1 MKNPETNEQLV
12 RAGWLID
19 GQGGAV
25 RRDAV
30 ICIANG
36 HITCIQTFDPHHN
49 GHLAAG
55 DFSHATL
62 IPALIDTHVHLA
74 LSGTRDAEK
83 RSRQLSPAA
92 AEVQAAI
99 ASHLAAYQRNGILA
113 VRDGGD
119 RHGHVLAYQNTIP
132 AQIRPPVKVS
142 ATCWAWHARG
152 RYGRM
157 IGRSPENGKGLPQ
170 VLANLLEGMAEGMGH
185 LKLIHSGLN
194 SLDRFGHS
202 GAPQFSCDELQIAVK
217 MAHDAGFPVMV
228 HANGEQAVAE
238 AVRAGCDSIEHGYFM
253 GADNLARLADEG
265 VAWVP
270 TVVPMAAL
278 AGDPSLSGR
287 QRDMAL
293 RTRDHQLDQI
303 RRGRRLGV
311 PIVLGTDAG
320 SVGVDHA
327 AAVPVEMEFFQEA
340 GLPVEEIVLCATGRA
355 ADLLGLPDHH
365 VIASG
370 QRADFVVVRG
380 GPDNVVTG
388 LRKVDGVCING
399 VWQSGKH
406 PGIGK

>member
-1 MKNPETNEQLV
+1 MKNPETNEQWV

-30 ICIANG
+30 IGITNG
-36 HITCIQTFDPHHN
+36 RVTCIQMFDPHHE
-49 GHLAAG
+49 GHLTAK

-62 IPALIDTHVHLA
+62 IPALIDAHVHLA
-74 LSGTRDAEK
+74 LSGTRDPEK
-83 RSRQLSPAA
+83 RHRQLTPTA
-92 AEVQAAI
+92 AEAQATI
-99 ASHLAAYQRNGILA
+99 ALHLAEYRRNGILA

-119 RHGHVLAYQNTIP
+119 RFGHVLAFQNANP
-132 AQIRPPVKVS
+132 ARTRLSVKVS

-157 IGRSPENGKGLPQ
+157 IGRSPEDGTDLPK
-170 VLANLLEGMAEGMGH
+170 VLANLSEGMPEGMGH

-202 GAPQFSCDELQIAVK
+202 GAPQFSFDELHIAVK
-217 MAHDAGFPVMV
+217 MAHDAGLPVMV
-228 HANGEQAVAE
+228 HANGEAAVAG
-238 AVRAGCDSIEHGYFM
+238 AIRAGCDSIEHGYFM
-253 GADNLARLADEG
+253 GADNLARLADQG
-265 VAWVP
+265 IAWVP
-270 TVVPMAAL
+270 TVVPMAVL
-278 AGDPSLSGR
+278 AGDPSLTGR
-287 QRDMAL
+287 QHDTAL

-303 RRGRRLGV
+303 HRGRRLGV

-327 AAVPVEMEFFQEA
+327 AAVPMEMGLFREA
-340 GLPVEEIVLCATGRA
+340 GLHVAEIVFCATGRA
-355 ADLLGLPDHH
+355 AYLLGLPDRH
-365 VIASG
+365 VIAPG

-388 LRKVDGVCING
+388 LSNADGICING
-399 VWQSGKH
+399 AWQSMTGDFF
-406 PGIGK
+406 

>member
-1 MKNPETNEQLV
+1 MKNPETNEQWV

-30 ICIANG
+30 IGIANG
-36 HITCIQTFDPHHN
+36 RITCIQTFDPHHE
-49 GHLAAG
+49 GHLAAR

-62 IPALIDTHVHLA
+62 IPALIDAHVHLA
-74 LSGTRDAEK
+74 LSGTRDPEK
-83 RSRQLSPAA
+83 RIRQLSPTV
-92 AEVQAAI
+92 AEAQAAI
-99 ASHLAAYQRNGILA
+99 ASHLAAYQRNGILS

-119 RHGHVLAYQNTIP
+119 RFGHVLAYQNTIP
-132 AQIRPPVKVS
+132 TQTRPPVKIS

-157 IGRSPENGKGLPQ
+157 IGRSPRNGTSLPQ
-170 VLANLLEGMAEGMGH
+170 VLASLPEGMDH

-202 GAPQFSCDELQIAVK
+202 GAPQFSYDELHIAVK
-217 MAHDAGFPVMV
+217 MAHNAGLPVMA
-228 HANGEQAVAE
+228 HANGEAAVAE

-265 VAWVP
+265 IAWVP

-278 AGDPSLSGR
+278 ADDPSLTGQ
-287 QRDMAL
+287 QRDTAL

-327 AAVPVEMEFFQEA
+327 AAVPVEMGLFQEA
-340 GLPVEEIVLCATGRA
+340 GLPVEEIVFCATGRA
-355 ADLLGLPDHH
+355 AYLLGLPDHH
-365 VIASG
+365 VIAPG

-380 GPDNVVTG
+380 GPDNVAKG
-388 LRKVDGVCING
+388 LSQVDGVCIDG
-399 VWQSGKH
+399 VWPSIH
-406 PGIGK
+406 L